1 MPITQYATPN
11 SPRLHVWNT
20 QFRVYGEKQ
29 ILSSSIVYLYFHALL
44 QDTRDFKAMEA
55 DIEDSDCEE
64 GDVDILIG
72 RKSYKNDGD
81 RQQLPP
87 AHTPF
92 YPEVCLQ
99 SMGVDIRWE
108 NHTGMCFYQIRQ
120 RIIRL
125 SLAQS

>member
-1 MPITQYATPN
+1 MPITEYATPN
-11 SPRLHVWNT
+11 SPHLHVWNT

-44 QDTRDFKAMEA
+44 QDTRDIKVIEA
-55 DIEDSDCEE
+55 DIEDSDYEE

-72 RKSYKNDGD
+72 RKRYKNDGD

-92 YPEVCLQ
+92 YPEVCRPP
-99 SMGVDIRWE
+99 MGVDIRWE
-108 NHTGMCFYQIRQ
+108 SHIGMSFYQIRQ
-120 RIIRL
+120 GIIR
-125 SLAQS
+125 SSHAQL